1 MKVVIDRDEVRPKVR
16 LYHGSNVEVKKP
28 SLRMGRKRTDFGR
41 GFYTTTQKEQA
52 EHWTSIKLDRAKR
65 GRKIVS
71 VYEVDETL
79 LTNPELKKRDFN
91 GPDEDWLNFVV
102 NCRKGVEHDYDF
114 VFGPVA
120 NDKVFTV
127 VNLYESGVLDAPAAI
142 AELKAYKTY
151 NQLSFHSQWVL
162 DALRFVESYEVNK

>member
-41 GFYTTTQKEQA
+41 GFYTTTQKGQA

-79 LTNPELKKRDFN
+79 LTNPELKIREFN
-91 GPDEDWLNFVV
+91 GPDED
-102 NCRKGVEHDYDF
+102 
-114 VFGPVA
+114 
-120 NDKVFTV
+120 
-127 VNLYESGVLDAPAAI
+127 
-142 AELKAYKTY
+142 
-151 NQLSFHSQWVL
+151 
-162 DALRFVESYEVNK
+162 